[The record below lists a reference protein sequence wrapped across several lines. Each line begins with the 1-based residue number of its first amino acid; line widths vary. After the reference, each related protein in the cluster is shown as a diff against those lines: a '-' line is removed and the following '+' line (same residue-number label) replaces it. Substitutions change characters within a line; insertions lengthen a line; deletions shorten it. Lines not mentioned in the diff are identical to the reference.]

1 MHLRTAIAI
10 LESISGYLCVALG
23 SVLQKKGI
31 GWFGHRGDKGASY
44 YRDMLV
50 WLLGFLLMNLA
61 LVPNF
66 LALRTLSAP
75 IVSAISGLNIVFL
88 IFLSRL
94 ILKEK
99 IYPTDYVYGAAI
111 FIAIVALNLVDQGAT
126 ANQTL
131 HGGYAYLFGLVPVGL
146 FIVLALAGVRK
157 TGNGWGIAYAAVGG
171 GLGGLLATFMKIL
184 QVQHGTNFLL
194 YLSSPYLYVFLAV
207 TTTSFVSMQLAYKA
221 GDMIVVGPVQFA
233 TMVFYPVLASY
244 PIFALAVNPVQ
255 VALFAAI
262 IAGVI
267 LMVVKHNRQC

>member
-1 MHLRTAIAI
+1 MHLRTLVAI

-31 GWFGHRGDKGASY
+31 GWIGHRGEKRAPY
-44 YRDMLV
+44 YRDLIF
-50 WLLGFLLMNLA
+50 WATGFLLMNLA

-111 FIAIVALNLVDQGAT
+111 FAAIVALNLVDQGTPGSQA
-126 ANQTL
+126 L
-131 HGGYAYLFGLVPVGL
+131 HGLYAYLFGLIPVGL
-146 FIVLALAGVRK
+146 FVVLALAGVRK
-157 TGNGWGIAYAAVGG
+157 RGRGWGIAYAAIGG
-171 GLGGLLATFMKIL
+171 GLGGLLAIFMKIL
-184 QVQHGTNFLL
+184 QVQHGTDFLL

-207 TTTSFVSMQLAYKA
+207 TTASFVSIQLAYKT

-255 VALFAAI
+255 VILFAVI

-267 LMVVKHNRQC
+267 RMVVKHNC